1 MYAQDSLKRLYNVK
15 GLPKEGGIE
24 KYRERKEKK
33 NYYSTKGC
41 ISFQEQWFK

>member
-1 MYAQDSLKRLYNVK
+1 M
-15 GLPKEGGIE
+15 GIE
-24 KYRERKEKK
+24 KHSEKGEKK

>member
-1 MYAQDSLKRLYNVK
+1 M
-15 GLPKEGGIE
+15 GIG
-24 KYRERKEKK
+24 KYSEMGEKK